1 MSRNSYQALGDGA
14 PSAPLLSAG
23 SVQMDFAGSRAAGAA
38 AFVLSA
44 DEAAIDE
51 GFPSVGAP
59 FERGRVV
66 VRQGAAAMDLSA
78 LQQPLTTAQLVRSAA
93 ATVLALAVPVLGWAY
108 LFSKFTLV
116 RPGELA
122 LVRSISGET
131 RALGQGCHIAS
142 TVGTEVKKASVTE
155 AVVTSG
161 TLTVLRVLPGE
172 LGRGQLN
179 GAPLLLGPG
188 VHLINDPLFTF
199 AGVVPATTPHISV
212 AGTLHVITVGRDQV
226 GLCLANAQG
235 HFLGAGRHAICHE
248 RFEFRGLRSLREEYL
263 SVGSKHRVFLA
274 EGRLGLAWEGGR
286 PLILEPSA
294 DRRPLCVDS
303 PTFSFERS
311 VPATQLV
318 ITHGSLK
325 LVTVRQGFVG
335 VSFADG
341 ALQVLPPGRATLSSV
356 THAFAGFLPTG
367 QQTFQL
373 ASVDGMTSDN
383 VGLQFDAAVCVQIV
397 DATKAIMTLS
407 TTAASARRS
416 CMP

>member
-23 SVQMDFAGSRAAGAA
+23 PGSVQMDFAGSRAAGAS

-155 AVVTSG
+155 PVVTSG
-161 TLTVLRVLPGE
+161 TLTVLRVRNCNPS
-172 LGRGQLN
+172 
-179 GAPLLLGPG
+179 PL
-188 VHLINDPLFTF
+188 
-199 AGVVPATTPHISV
+199 
-212 AGTLHVITVGRDQV
+212 
-226 GLCLANAQG
+226 
-235 HFLGAGRHAICHE
+235 
-248 RFEFRGLRSLREEYL
+248 
-263 SVGSKHRVFLA
+263 
-274 EGRLGLAWEGGR
+274 
-286 PLILEPSA
+286 
-294 DRRPLCVDS
+294 
-303 PTFSFERS
+303 
-311 VPATQLV
+311 
-318 ITHGSLK
+318 
-325 LVTVRQGFVG
+325 
-335 VSFADG
+335 
-341 ALQVLPPGRATLSSV
+341 
-356 THAFAGFLPTG
+356 
-367 QQTFQL
+367 
-373 ASVDGMTSDN
+373 
-383 VGLQFDAAVCVQIV
+383 
-397 DATKAIMTLS
+397 
-407 TTAASARRS
+407 
-416 CMP
+416 